1 MKSKIRITLLVIG
14 NTLVGLGLGIWI
26 GAGRRETEPASTQ
39 SRPTIQQV
47 QALASLITQRVEVS
61 DVEETAV
68 TGHTGG
74 ITAALLIKGD
84 FLLGTDLSEARF
96 EAVDPAAHRAV
107 LVLPQ
112 PRVTSPRLD
121 ENRTRMFAIN
131 ESGLWLITPDD
142 GKTTTTVINRA
153 YRDGQNLIANAAGDP
168 HLLAGAKA
176 QAELVLAT
184 FFRAIGWEITVHW
197 AD

>member
-1 MKSKIRITLLVIG
+1 MKSKIRIMLLVVASA
-14 NTLVGLGLGIWI
+14 LVGLGLGIWI
-26 GAGRRETEPASTQ
+26 GVGRRETEPASPRD
-39 SRPTIQQV
+39 RPTIQQV

-61 DVEETAV
+61 DLEETAV
-68 TGHTGG
+68 TGRTGG
-74 ITAALLIKGD
+74 IRAALLIKGD

-121 ENRTRMFAIN
+121 QNRTRMFAITEN
-131 ESGLWLITPDD
+131 GLWLISPDD
-142 GKTTTTVINRA
+142 GKTTTIVINRA
-153 YRDGQNLIANAAGDP
+153 YRDGQNLIADAAGDP
-168 HLLAGAKA
+168 HLVAGSKA

-184 FFRAIGWEITVHW
+184 FFRAIGWEITVRW
-197 AD
+197 TN